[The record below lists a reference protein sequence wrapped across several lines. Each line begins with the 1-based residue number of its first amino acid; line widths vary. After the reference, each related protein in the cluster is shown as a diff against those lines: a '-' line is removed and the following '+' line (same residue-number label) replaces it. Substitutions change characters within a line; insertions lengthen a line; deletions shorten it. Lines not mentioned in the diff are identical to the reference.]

1 MPLMSRGAEA
11 PTDVPRP
18 ALTDPVQLFGLPQ
31 ELKTV
36 AHPIRFE
43 GRVSYYDP
51 LWKMSWLEQ
60 DGVSTY
66 ILLGAHPPPLS
77 IGQRVRIEGQII
89 PDKGLSAELVTVNVL
104 REFEP
109 IEPLV
114 TAGNIGD
121 TTSFNSRMVVA
132 EGFVDSQQFIDG
144 DHVRLEMIVEDR
156 PVIGWVKPDNA
167 KAIPRWDGKFVRV
180 QGLYSARFDP
190 TATETTVELWIG
202 PQKNVEVV
210 GSLTDGARFNQPVT
224 VVNQLYQIPVG
235 TDVRVRGRVESNER
249 GSHIQIRDETGQVV
263 VHSLQQQRIAL
274 GSTVEVVGRVA
285 IEGPRWVL
293 RSGLYRKATGGD
305 VAGVPTPA
313 AAGLL
318 ERVNEIRQ
326 LSLDDAGRGQR
337 VKISGLVTWSQ
348 PNEDFFFVQDVTGGV
363 RVRYDRTKV
372 QTPQLGKY
380 LQIEGV
386 TFDGGFVPAV
396 DLLAMVDLG
405 SMSPPAAKRIT
416 FDQAI
421 TGREDGQW
429 VEMRGFVR
437 GIDSQGDVR
446 SIRVTT
452 SAGEIVGRLDSPVNF
467 VAHPGSLIR
476 MRGVCEATADEA
488 GRMTGVMLRVPFLH
502 SITIEEDAPADYYD
516 LPLDRIKGLRPL
528 SSVRDMT
535 RVRIS
540 GTVLHAV
547 PGRSLYV
554 EDEGAAVLLLT
565 NQTTTVAPGS
575 KVEAVGV
582 LGREGVRILLREV
595 RFKIVSDAPAPLPA
609 ELVDPSRLRPEL
621 DMRLVRV
628 RGRLIDV
635 SKQRDM
641 TRFTLQSGEVV
652 FEANL
657 GRSPGTESLAAA
669 LDAGLELTGIY
680 ELNFDDSRQI
690 RSFSLQLRSPADVV
704 VHRQPQLWTVQRA
717 LTVSAVLGGCVL
729 LGLGWIT
736 ALRRRVRQQTDQ
748 LREQLERQHRLEREV
763 QRASRLESLGVL
775 AGGIAHDF
783 NNLLTIII
791 GNLGLAGMEEPLTE
805 GTTRA
810 LREIERG
817 AMRARSLTQQLLTFA
832 KGGEPMRTMTELSTV
847 VKEAAELA
855 LHGSNVRNE
864 FVTAPGLWRAHVDR
878 MQIEQVVR
886 NLVVNAVQAMPDGGT
901 LRVALHNEVLSA
913 GAKSALA
920 AGPYVKLSVIDSGEG
935 IAGDVLPRIFDP
947 YFSTRKTGSGMGL
960 ATVYS
965 ILTKHAGCVEVES
978 KVGQGTTFN
987 LWLPA
992 TDVPPA
998 GTAEAEVPVSVPRMQ
1013 PGRRARVLL
1022 MDDEASIREIGTVA
1036 LGRIAVEVVAVPEG
1050 AAALRE
1056 FSVAQHNGAP
1066 FDLIILDLAVP
1077 GGMGGR
1083 EAMELI
1089 RRLDLNVPA
1098 IVSSGYSS
1106 DPVLANF
1113 QAYGFQAS
1121 VPKPYEISQLI
1132 AMVQRLLGQR

>member
-1 MPLMSRGAEA
+1 MITPVVGRSAETPA
-11 PTDVPRP
+11 DSVRPT
-18 ALTDPVQLFGLPQ
+18 LTDPVQLFGLPQ

-51 LWKMSWLEQ
+51 RWKMSWLER

-66 ILLGAHPPPLS
+66 ILLGAHPPALA
-77 IGQRVRIEGQII
+77 IGQRVLIEGQII
-89 PDKGLSAELVTVNVL
+89 PDKGLSADLVTVNVL

-109 IEPLV
+109 IEPLI
-114 TAGNIGD
+114 TTGRFGE
-121 TTSFNSRMVVA
+121 TTSFNSRVVVA

-156 PVIGWVKPDNA
+156 PVIGWVKPDDA
-167 KAIPRWDGKFVRV
+167 QAIPSWTGKFVRV

-190 TATETTVELWIG
+190 TATETTVELWMG
-202 PQKNVEVV
+202 PQQNVEIV
-210 GSLTDGARFNQPVT
+210 GSLTDGVRFNPPVT
-224 VVNQLYQIPVG
+224 AINQLYQIPAG
-235 TDVRVRGRVESNER
+235 TDVRVRGRVESHEG

-263 VHSLQQQRIAL
+263 VHSMQQQRIAL
-274 GSTVEVVGRVA
+274 GTMVDAVGRVA
-285 IEGPRWVL
+285 IEGPKWVL
-293 RSGLYRKATGGD
+293 RSGLYRKATGANVSTAPSPD
-305 VAGVPTPA
+305 AV
-313 AAGLL
+313 GLL
-318 ERVNEIRQ
+318 ERVNEVRQ
-326 LSLDDAGRGQR
+326 LSLDDAARGRR
-337 VKISGLVTWSQ
+337 VQISGLVTWSQ
-348 PNEDFFFVQDVTGGV
+348 PHEDFFFVQDVSGGV
-363 RVRYDRTKV
+363 RVRYDRAKV
-372 QTPQLGKY
+372 ETPQLGKF

-396 DLLAMVDLG
+396 NLQAMVDLG

-437 GIDSQGDVR
+437 RIESLGDAR
-446 SIRVTT
+446 SIHVTT

-467 VAHPGSLIR
+467 VANPGSLIR
-476 MRGVCEATADEA
+476 VRGVCEATADES
-488 GRMTGVMLRVPFLH
+488 GQMTGVMLRVPFLH

-565 NQTTTVAPGS
+565 HQTTTVAPGS

-595 RFKIVSDAPAPLPA
+595 RFKIISDAPAPNPVQLA
-609 ELVDPSRLRPEL
+609 DPSRLRPEL
-621 DMRLVRV
+621 DMRLVQV
-628 RGRLIDV
+628 RGRLIDI
-635 SKQRDM
+635 SNQRDM
-641 TRFTLQSGEVV
+641 TRFTLQSGEVL

-657 GRSPGTESLAAA
+657 ARSPGTKNLAAA

-680 ELNFDDSRQI
+680 ELNFDDTRQI
-690 RSFSLQLRSPADVV
+690 RNFSLQLRSPADVIV
-704 VHRQPQLWTVQRA
+704 YRPPQLWTVQRA
-717 LTVSAVLGGCVL
+717 LMVSAVLSGCVL

-748 LREQLERQHRLEREV
+748 LREQLERQNRLEREV

-791 GNLGLAGMEEPLTE
+791 GNLSLAGMEEPLTE

-817 AMRARSLTQQLLTFA
+817 ATRARSLTQQLLTFA
-832 KGGEPMRTMTELSTV
+832 KGGEPLRIMTELSAL
-847 VKEAAELA
+847 VKDSAELA
-855 LHGSNVRNE
+855 LHGSNVRSE
-864 FVTAPGLWRAHVDR
+864 FFAAPSLWRAHVDR
-878 MQIEQVVR
+878 TQIEQVVR
-886 NLVVNAVQAMPDGGT
+886 NLVLNAVQAMPEGGT
-901 LRVALHNEVLSA
+901 LRITLHNQVLGA

-920 AGPYVKLSVIDSGEG
+920 AGPYVKLSVIDSGQG
-935 IAGDVLPRIFDP
+935 IAEEVLPRIFDP

-965 ILTKHAGCVEVES
+965 IVTKHAGCVEVES
-978 KVGQGTTFN
+978 KVGHGTTFN

-992 TDVPPA
+992 SDVSPGSTPKA
-998 GTAEAEVPVSVPRMQ
+998 DVLAPETQMP

-1022 MDDEASIREIGTVA
+1022 MDDEESIRQIGKLA
-1036 LGRIAVEVVAVPEG
+1036 LGRIGVDVVAVPDG
-1050 AAALRE
+1050 GAALRE
-1056 FSVAQHNGAP
+1056 FSVAQHDGVP
-1066 FDLIILDLAVP
+1066 FDLIILDLTVP

-1121 VPKPYEISQLI
+1121 VPKPYEVSQLI
-1132 AMVQRLLGQR
+1132 AMVQRLL